1 MYNACVHENSYIIWI
16 LMFISATAGLF
27 FLRLGRLCTLSV
39 LATLYKMIH
48 TSFKNKLK
56 NGWGDILAA
65 HRSISLVF
73 CCSTLVCEH
82 PLAQTSETP
91 IYTIVPTIV
100 RSMYRDSLQLC
111 RSATETTYG
120 EKQWPLQKHSE
131 ILSRQP
137 EHFVYYYPNHHSI
150 RRWLR
155 IGQTA
160 PSETIIWQATFA
172 SNWHVA

>member
-1 MYNACVHENSYIIWI
+1 MYHGLPSRTNISMHRESLHYS
-16 LMFISATAGLF
+16 FISRK
-27 FLRLGRLCTLSV
+27 LRFTQSYL
-39 LATLYKMIH
+39 
-48 TSFKNKLK
+48 
-56 NGWGDILAA
+56 
-65 HRSISLVF
+65 
-73 CCSTLVCEH
+73 
-82 PLAQTSETP
+82 Q
-91 IYTIVPTIV
+91 IV

-120 EKQWPLQKHSE
+120 EKLWPLHKHSE

-160 PSETIIWQATFA
+160 PSETIIWQASFA
-172 SNWHVA
+172 SN